1 MQRYKS
7 PRRAQE
13 YAESLGKQ
21 VLEQDPK
28 ARHSSPYQ
36 VTIAINCK
44 SPLNCMC
51 VATIKHAIVT
61 QLCTN
66 DRKMIIIRMANQAV
80 ELHFGETW

>member
-7 PRRAQE
+7 PQKAQE

-36 VTIAINCK
+36 VT
-44 SPLNCMC
+44 MC
-51 VATIKHAIVT
+51 H
-61 QLCTN
+61 QLQITF
-66 DRKMIIIRMANQAV
+66 
-80 ELHFGETW
+80 ELHVCGNY